1 MRDERGCEAVANE
14 RVKRL
19 VKLRTSHRA
28 RRETG
33 SALLV
38 GADVIAECVVRVAGD
53 SAVQPRRL
61 RTLLV
66 RDGAEQHA
74 DAAELLAAARAQGS
88 ARGARVPTF
97 LASDDVMNKVAGV
110 GSADGVVAVAEVEVP
125 AAGDAAS
132 APDWAASMNRVLA
145 LDTVQDPGN
154 VGTLLRT
161 ALALGWGGALMLGD
175 CCDVFNDKCLRAG
188 RGAAAKLPT
197 LRVGDSKAGAG
208 AALRA
213 LQAEGFTV
221 VAAEPPRDEHE
232 AAAAR
237 DVLQALSAE
246 HRVCLVLGSEGQGLS
261 AEAKAACAGGSVSV
275 PQDPGSMESLN
286 VGVAGG
292 ILMYALGSGAEA
304 AD

>member
-1 MRDERGCEAVANE
+1 MANE

-132 APDWAASMNRVLA
+132 APDWAASMNVSERAPRVRRAPKVGPPPIPTRASCALGAHAAPTLADAARLCPPQRVLA

-188 RGAAAKLPT
+188 AC
-197 LRVGDSKAGAG
+197 S
-208 AALRA
+208 
-213 LQAEGFTV
+213 
-221 VAAEPPRDEHE
+221 
-232 AAAAR
+232 AAAR
-237 DVLQALSAE
+237 SAAHVLA
-246 HRVCLVLGSEGQGLS
+246 
-261 AEAKAACAGGSVSV
+261 
-275 PQDPGSMESLN
+275 N
-286 VGVAGG
+286 GVACSDV
-292 ILMYALGSGAEA
+292 YTQA
-304 AD
+304 AARQRSSPRCV